1 MCIKDTNDSK
11 NKELDDELE
20 LKNKTMVTYGFQ
32 KKFKKTHRT
41 KKQILRQ
48 KADDSIFMNY
58 VDCRGNIE
66 FEKIFVDAG
75 ILVFALARVKGK
87 RRIRWRDRKSE
98 IRNIFVLV
106 DWDRSRE
113 SGENS

>member
-1 MCIKDTNDSK
+1 MIRRIKNYKIILIHVVLEQDDGNMRLP
-11 NKELDDELE
+11 KEI
-20 LKNKTMVTYGFQ
+20 LKNSQ
-32 KKFKKTHRT
+32 N